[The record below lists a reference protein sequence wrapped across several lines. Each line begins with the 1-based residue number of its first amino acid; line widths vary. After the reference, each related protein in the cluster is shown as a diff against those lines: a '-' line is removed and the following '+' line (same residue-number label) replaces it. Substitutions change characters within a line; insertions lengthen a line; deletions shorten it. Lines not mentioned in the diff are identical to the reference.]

1 MRIIYLILIVL
12 LIALAVFVYRQ
23 LKFRLPAIIF
33 CSRQQ
38 GQQLFSSQSVLE
50 LVSKYKFNECRA
62 RSAGRVADILTYRN
76 DMQRCYCDAVLE
88 FTEED
93 KIALTQVIQKFPELA
108 RRSWKFLKL
117 ADHLDWGYP
126 FTLNNTIVLPSKQ
139 IKNIT
144 PETLM
149 HESIHIEQR
158 MNPAYFT
165 TFYEQEWKYR
175 RARQLKIP
183 ASVAM
188 NTVTNPD
195 GPDDTWV
202 RLIGKTWYWFA
213 LVLQEEGTNPI
224 GMAYRCEQTSP
235 NAFEVT
241 DSSMPCRT
249 LKDSFNGE
257 TNIYHPNEFYAS
269 LNSKMSVLSGN

>member
-12 LIALAVFVYRQ
+12 CIALAVYIRWQ
-23 LKFRLPAIIF
+23 WKTRLPAMIF
-33 CSRQQ
+33 SSREQ
-38 GQQLFSSQSVLE
+38 GQQLFSSQPVLE
-50 LVSKYKFNECRA
+50 LVSTYKFNECKA
-62 RSAGRVADILTYRN
+62 RSAGRVADILTYKS
-76 DMQRCYCDAVLE
+76 DMQRCYHDAVLE

-93 KIALTQVIQKFPELA
+93 KITLTQVIKQSPELA

-117 ADHLDWGYP
+117 ADHIDWGYP
-126 FTLNNTIVLPSKQ
+126 FTLMETIVLPSKQ

-149 HESIHIEQR
+149 HESKHIEQR

-165 TFYEQEWKYR
+165 ALYEQQFHYR
-175 RARQLKIP
+175 RAQHLKIP

-213 LVLQEEGTNPI
+213 LVLQEEGMKPV
-224 GMAYRCEQTSP
+224 GMAYKCVQISSH
-235 NAFEVT
+235 AFEVT
-241 DSSMPCRT
+241 DSGVPCWK
-249 LKDSFNGE
+249 LKDSFIGE

-269 LNSKMSVLSGN
+269 LTSKA